1 MTGTV
6 VHNRHHRHEL
16 TRLMPIGDIK
26 SFEHAQTLLH
36 NWNELYLSGPSY
48 RITQVEQNPLGSVI
62 LHTVDALGVTDKYD
76 MHDYC
81 DYQQSIY
88 LYGYQ
93 LPKIVSMFEDERCS
107 RKNPSTITA

>member
-6 VHNRHHRHEL
+6 VPNKRRNVEL

-36 NWNELYLSGPSY
+36 NWNELYLTGPSY
-48 RITQVEQNPLGSVI
+48 RITQVEQSPLGSVI

-81 DYQQSIY
+81 DYRQSIY

-93 LPKIVSMFEDERCS
+93 HAKIISMFEDEQ
-107 RKNPSTITA
+107 